1 MVHEDC
7 GVAVLRATHFALSV
21 EKGLDHVVKLGRQV
35 SRRVG
40 RVVQLAHLAEVA
52 ADHAA
57 RVELF
62 SAVGFS
68 ALLNAQ
74 TVQGFRHFPRQNL
87 HRLLVH
93 RSAQVLKICLKRVN

>member
-1 MVHEDC
+1 MHEER
-7 GVAVLRATHFALSV
+7 GVAVLRATQFALSV

-62 SAVGFS
+62 TVFGLS
-68 ALLNAQ
+68 ALLNTQ
-74 TVQGFRHFPRQNL
+74 SVQGFRHFPRQNL
-87 HRLLVH
+87 HRLFVH
-93 RSAQVLKICLKRVN
+93 RSAKVLKICLKRVK